1 MTTCYPKIALLA
13 AAVLLAGCAHN
24 AAVPQLRHQVAALNQ
39 KVSVLTDQTTAL
51 ERQNQ
56 LNQHSD
62 NGVVYLLPAARS
74 AARLQSGIG
83 ELSVSLSHIKNE
95 ANGTQAQLHVRVL
108 SQATLP
114 PFKAVVEW
122 GQLDE
127 DTGRPLTAEALSQ
140 PIASAD
146 SLLPKP
152 GQDFELRFSG
162 LTPEQLGYIRLHSLV
177 STAQPAVV
185 KQH

>member
-13 AAVLLAGCAHN
+13 AAGLLAGSAHKP
-24 AAVPQLRHQVAALNQ
+24 AVPQLRHQVAALNQ

-62 NGVVYLLPAARS
+62 NGVYLLPAARS

-122 GQLDE
+122 GQLD
-127 DTGRPLTAEALSQ
+127 ALSQ

>member
-1 MTTCYPKIALLA
+1 M
-13 AAVLLAGCAHN
+13 
-24 AAVPQLRHQVAALNQ
+24 PQLRHQVAALNQ

-51 ERQNQ
+51 ERQNL

-62 NGVVYLLPAARS
+62 NGVYLLPAARS
-74 AARLQSGIG
+74 AARLQSSLG
-83 ELSVSLSHIKNE
+83 ELSVSLSHIKSE
-95 ANGTQAQLHVRVL
+95 ANGTQAQLHVRIL

-114 PFKAVVEW
+114 PFNAVVEW
-122 GQLDE
+122 GPLDE
-127 DTGRPLTAEALSQ
+127 ATGRPLTAEALSQ

-185 KQH
+185 QPH

>member
-1 MTTCYPKIALLA
+1 
-13 AAVLLAGCAHN
+13 
-24 AAVPQLRHQVAALNQ
+24 
-39 KVSVLTDQTTAL
+39 
-51 ERQNQ
+51 
-56 LNQHSD
+56 
-62 NGVVYLLPAARS
+62 
-74 AARLQSGIG
+74 QSGIG
-83 ELSVSLSHIKNE
+83 ELSVSLSHIKSE
-95 ANGTQAQLHVRVL
+95 ANGAQAQLHVRIL

-122 GQLDE
+122 GQLDAA
-127 DTGRPLTAEALSQ
+127 TGRPLTAEALSQ

-177 STAQPAVV
+177 ATAQPAVV
-185 KQH
+185 QQH

>member
-1 MTTCYPKIALLA
+1 NQINHHPHPG
-13 AAVLLAGCAHN
+13 VS
-24 AAVPQLRHQVAALNQ
+24 LRRGGGRA
-39 KVSVLTDQTTAL
+39 
-51 ERQNQ
+51 
-56 LNQHSD
+56 
-62 NGVVYLLPAARS
+62 P
-74 AARLQSGIG
+74 RLQSGIG
-83 ELSVSLSHIKNE
+83 ELSVSLSHIKSE
-95 ANGTQAQLHVRVL
+95 ANGAQAQLHVRIL

-122 GQLDE
+122 GQLDAA
-127 DTGRPLTAEALSQ
+127 TGRPLTAEALSQ

-177 STAQPAVV
+177 ATAQPAVV
-185 KQH
+185 QQH

>member
-1 MTTCYPKIALLA
+1 MTTRSPKIALLA
-13 AAVLLAGCAHN
+13 AAVLLTGCAHN

-39 KVSVLTDQTTAL
+39 KVSVLTDQATAL

-62 NGVVYLLPAARS
+62 NGVYLLPAARS

-83 ELSVSLSHIKNE
+83 ELSVSLSHIKSE
-95 ANGTQAQLHVRVL
+95 ANGAQAQLHVRIL

-122 GQLDE
+122 GQLDAA
-127 DTGRPLTAEALSQ
+127 TGRPLTAEALSQ

-177 STAQPAVV
+177 ATAQPAVV
-185 KQH
+185 QQH

>member
-13 AAVLLAGCAHN
+13 AAVLLTGCARN

-51 ERQNQ
+51 ERQNL

-62 NGVVYLLPAARS
+62 NGVYLLPAARS

-83 ELSVSLSHIKNE
+83 ELSVSLSHIKSE
-95 ANGTQAQLHVRVL
+95 ANGTQAQLHVRIL

-114 PFKAVVEW
+114 PFNAVVEW

-127 DTGRPLTAEALSQ
+127 ATGRPLTAEALSQ

-177 STAQPAVV
+177 ATAQPAVV
-185 KQH
+185 QPH